1 MEEGERNIE
10 IWEQS
15 YAVGLSIEARGKK
28 DQGAITF
35 NDHL

>member
-1 MEEGERNIE
+1 MEERERNIE

-15 YAVGLSIEARGKK
+15 YAVGLSIKARGKE
-28 DQGAITF
+28 DQGVITF